1 MIHDSFTSLPVPD
14 VFDIELPFRVR
25 HSDLDINRHVNNT
38 VYVDWALETLPK
50 DIIGRIRPEIIEVS
64 YRAEANYGGRVL
76 SRSCYDDGDSTSLH
90 QLVREGDGREL
101 ARLRVGWQP
110 AG

>member
-14 VFDIELPFRVR
+14 GFDCELPFRVR

-50 DIIGRIRPEIIEVS
+50 EVIGRIRPATIEVS
-64 YRAEANYGGRVL
+64 YRAEANYGDRVL
-76 SRSCYDDGDSTSLH
+76 SRSQYDGATNNSRH
-90 QLVREGDGREL
+90 QLVRESDGKEL
-101 ARLRVGWQP
+101 ARLRVAW
-110 AG
+110 AVD